1 MRTLILSHE
10 STIHKRMSDSIDY
23 FGGNDAIFRNKDLLQ
38 VKYLPDEDRIIGRNE
53 QLNDLGSSLRPAL
66 KGQTPNHVLIYG
78 KTGTGKSLCSK
89 FMARQLKTRAAADDV
104 RVGTA
109 YVDCF
114 QDSTETQAVKSIA
127 IQLNDDAGGELR
139 IPAAGL
145 STGDYYRK
153 LWTVVDDYYDVVI
166 VILDEIDKLDGD
178 NVLMQLSRAVES
190 GKLTS
195 STLGVIGIS
204 NKIQYKDTLNER
216 VKSSLSER
224 EFVFPPYD
232 ANQLRAILESRQD
245 AFRDGALSDAVPPRV
260 AALAA
265 REHGDARKAIDIL
278 RFAGEIAEDAGD
290 SVVREAHVN
299 KAHEREEQNRVADL
313 ISKSTP
319 HSRFVLIALANIVQQ
334 RGDDE
339 AWVPTNDIYD
349 VYRTVCKGDGAEPLK
364 KRRIRDILSE
374 LEFLSIIDQDLRGK
388 GQGQGNY
395 MVNRLSEV
403 KPTIV
408 IKACADA
415 D

>member
-1 MRTLILSHE
+1 
-10 STIHKRMSDSIDY
+10 MSDSIDY
-23 FGGNDAIFRNKDLLQ
+23 FGGTDAIFRNKDLLQ

-53 QLNDLGSSLRPAL
+53 QLNNLGSSLRPAL
-66 KGQTPNHVLIYG
+66 KGHTPNHVLIYG

-89 FMARQLKTRAAADDV
+89 FMARQLKHRAADDGI
-104 RVGTA
+104 RVGIA

-114 QDSTETQAVKSIA
+114 QDSTETQTIKSIA
-127 IQLNDDAGGELR
+127 IQLNDDTSGIR
-139 IPAAGL
+139 IPASGL

-153 LWTVVDDYYDVVI
+153 LWTVIDDYYDVTI

-190 GKLTS
+190 GKLKT

-232 ANQLRAILESRQD
+232 ANQLRAILESRRD
-245 AFRDGALSDAVPPRV
+245 AFQEDALSKAVPPRV

-278 RFAGEIAEDAGD
+278 RFAGEIAEDEDATQ
-290 SVVREAHVN
+290 VTQAHVDQ
-299 KAHEREEQNRVADL
+299 AHEQEEQNRVADL

-319 HSRFVLIALANIVQQ
+319 HSRFVLIALANIVQ
-334 RGDDE
+334 RRDDPE
-339 AWVPTNDIYD
+339 AWVVTNEVYD

-395 MVNRLSEV
+395 MVNRLAEV
-403 KPTIV
+403 EPTTV
-408 IKACADA
+408 IKACSNAG
-415 D
+415 

>member
-1 MRTLILSHE
+1 
-10 STIHKRMSDSIDY
+10 MSDSIDY
-23 FGGNDAIFRNKDLLQ
+23 FGGTDAIFRNKDLLQ

-53 QLNDLGSSLRPAL
+53 QLNNLGSSLRPAI

-89 FMARQLKTRAAADDV
+89 FMARQLQRRAAEDN
-104 RVGTA
+104 VGVGIA

-114 QDSTETQAVKSIA
+114 QDSTETQAIKSIA
-127 IQLNDDAGGELR
+127 IQLNDDTTNIR
-139 IPAAGL
+139 IPASGL

-153 LWTVVDDYYDVVI
+153 LWTVIDDYYDVVI
-166 VILDEIDKLDGD
+166 VILDEIDKLDSD

-190 GKLTS
+190 GKLND

-245 AFRDGALSDAVPPRV
+245 AFQEGALSDGVPPRV

-278 RFAGEIAEDAGD
+278 RFAGEIAEDEDATQ
-290 SVVREAHVN
+290 VKQEHVDQ
-299 KAHEREEQNRVADL
+299 AHEREEQNRVADL

-334 RGDDE
+334 RGNAE
-339 AWVPTNDIYD
+339 AWVATNDVFD

-395 MVNRLSEV
+395 MVNRLAEV
-403 KPTIV
+403 EPTTV
-408 IKACADA
+408 IKACSNAS
-415 D
+415 